1 MIISG
6 ISVTESLCFCTTV
19 FILTFGFG
27 FSLISYFDYLDGFG
41 RQVRY
46 WGGERRVFI
55 LRLDFR
61 VRRKCSIEY
70 VSCQSNSQTFISLCL
85 PSSKHSSFL
94 KKISPRIFHLKKFGS
109 LSNLRLLLA
118 DMNRREYD
126 RDRRPP
132 KRSRSPDE
140 RERSPREDKRRRS
153 YANEKR
159 TERSRSPR
167 TTRSSTAQNGRDERH
182 YRREE
187 RKERDSRSKPP
198 QGIAY
203 NDYLTK
209 LDEPHRYDRDRKPP
223 PPSNSRSEPAKRT
236 SDRKPP
242 STKPPSAMTETPSKS
257 KPITSA
263 TLLEEEEDPPI
274 SKLMG
279 FSRFST
285 TKGKKHEDYG
295 AVDLIKKRTYRQYM
309 NRPGGFN
316 RPLD

>member
-6 ISVTESLCFCTTV
+6 ISVTESLCFCTAI
-19 FILTFGFG
+19 FILAFGWVQLY
-27 FSLISYFDYLDGFG
+27 LIFFDFLYGFG

-46 WGGERRVFI
+46 WGGERRVFYSTI
-55 LRLDFR
+55 GLSGKEEMFHR
-61 VRRKCSIEY
+61 VRFVSIK
-70 VSCQSNSQTFISLCL
+70 QSKPASHCVFHVQNISRFVNI
-85 PSSKHSSFL
+85 PIK
-94 KKISPRIFHLKKFGS
+94 RIFHRKFGS
-109 LSNLRLLLA
+109 LPNLRLLLA

-198 QGIAY
+198 QGMAY

-223 PPSNSRSEPAKRT
+223 PPSNSRSAPAKRT
-236 SDRKPP
+236 NDRKPP
-242 STKPPSAMTETPSKS
+242 SAKPPSAMTETPPKS

-263 TLLEEEEDPPI
+263 TLLEEEGDPPI

>member
-1 MIISG
+1 M
-6 ISVTESLCFCTTV
+6 VL
-19 FILTFGFG
+19 
-27 FSLISYFDYLDGFG
+27 G
-41 RQVRY
+41 RQMAGFFFFLQLGV
-46 WGGERRVFI
+46 
-55 LRLDFR
+55 R
-61 VRRKCSIEY
+61 VRRERSVEH
-70 VSCQSNSQTFISLCL
+70 VSCQSDSQTFISIL
-85 PSSKHSSFL
+85 PSIFTRFTFCKNFTKRKIAEENWLNSKS
-94 KKISPRIFHLKKFGS
+94 G
-109 LSNLRLLLA
+109 LLLA
-118 DMNRREYD
+118 NMNRREHD
-126 RDRRPP
+126 RERRPP

-153 YANEKR
+153 YANERR

-167 TTRSSTAQNGRDERH
+167 ETRSSTAQNGRDERH
-182 YRREE
+182 YRRDE
-187 RKERDSRSKPP
+187 RRERDSRSRPP
-198 QGIAY
+198 KGTTY
-203 NDYLTK
+203 NDYLMR
-209 LDEPHRYDRDRKPP
+209 LDEPHRHERDRKLPPPSNPRSEPDKRTTERKPP
-223 PPSNSRSEPAKRT
+223 P
-236 SDRKPP
+236 
-242 STKPPSAMTETPSKS
+242 TKPSPAGIEVPSKP